1 MGIMKK
7 NTSSLVALST
17 FGKARPLKLE
27 QVLQLRDGLNI
38 ARGDIPGHPVQIIF
52 PNFNRKKGT
61 IVCMN

>member
-7 NTSSLVALST
+7 NTSSLAELST

-38 ARGDIPGHPVQIIF
+38 ARSDITGHPVPIIF
-52 PNFNRKKGT
+52 PSFNRKKGT

>member
-1 MGIMKK
+1 MKK
-7 NTSSLVALST
+7 NTSSWVEIST
-17 FGKARPLKLE
+17 FGKARPLTLE

-38 ARGDIPGHPVQIIF
+38 VRGDIPGQPVQIIL